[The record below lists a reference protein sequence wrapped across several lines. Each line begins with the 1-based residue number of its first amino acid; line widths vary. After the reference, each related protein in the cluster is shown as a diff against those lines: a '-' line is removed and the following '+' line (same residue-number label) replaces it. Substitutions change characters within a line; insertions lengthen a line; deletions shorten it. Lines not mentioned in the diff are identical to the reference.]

1 MDHRND
7 ILCPRENSV
16 ERRIWMLL
24 SFNTRRAAL
33 ASGIAIA
40 TLTLAACSGGDTATD
55 TSGAPVGG
63 STDSV
68 IIGTTDKITTID
80 PAGSYDNGS
89 FAVMN
94 QVFPFVMNSPY
105 GTSDVQ
111 PDIAVSAEFTAP
123 TKYTV
128 KLKPSL
134 KFANGH
140 DLTSSDVKFSFD
152 RQMAIFASGADDG
165 NGPGSLL
172 YNLDSVDAPDDTTVV
187 FNLKSAND
195 QVFPQILSSPAGPI
209 VDEEVFAA
217 DALTPDTDI
226 VAGNAFAGPYVIT
239 SYDMNNLVSYA
250 ANADYQGVLGA
261 PKTATVDV
269 KYYADA
275 SNLKLDV
282 QQGNIDV
289 AFRSLSATD
298 IADLRADSNVKVVD
312 GPGGEIRYIVFNFD
326 TMPYG
331 ATTADADAG
340 KALAVRQALADL
352 IDRQEIATQVYKDTY
367 TPLFSYV
374 PAGLTGA
381 TESLKGMY
389 GDGSGKPD
397 VAKATKTLADAG
409 VATPVELSLQ
419 YNPDHYGPSSAD
431 EYALVKDQ
439 LDSSGLFSINL
450 QSTEWVQY
458 AKDRTA
464 DVYPAYQLGWFPDYS
479 DADNYL
485 APFFQID
492 NFLGNHYKNQ
502 GVDDMIKE
510 QAVTTDPA
518 ARTALI
524 EKIQETVAAD
534 LSTVPLLQGA
544 QVAVTG
550 VNVSGV
556 EDTLDASFKF
566 RYGAISKS

>member
-1 MDHRND
+1 
-7 ILCPRENSV
+7 
-16 ERRIWMLL
+16 MLP

-40 TLTLAACSGGDTATD
+40 TLTLAACSGADTDTD

-63 STDSV
+63 SADSI

-105 GTSDVQ
+105 GTSDVE

-123 TKYTV
+123 TEYTV
-128 KLKPSL
+128 TLKPGL

-172 YNLDSVDAPDDTTVV
+172 YNLESVDAPDATTVV

-217 DALTPDTDI
+217 DALTADADI
-226 VAGNAFAGPYVIT
+226 VAGNAFAGPYVID
-239 SYDMNNLVSYA
+239 SYDMNNLVSYK

-269 KYYADA
+269 KYYSDA

-298 IADLRADSNVKVVD
+298 IADLRTDTNVKVVD

-331 ATTADADAG
+331 ATTPEADAG

-381 TESLKGMY
+381 TESLKGLY
-389 GDGSGKPD
+389 GDGSGAPD
-397 VAKATKTLADAG
+397 VDKATKTLADAG
-409 VATPVELSLQ
+409 VTTPVALSLQ

-439 LDSSGLFSINL
+439 LESSGLFSVDL

-492 NFLGNHYKNQ
+492 NFLGNHYVNQ
-502 GVDDMIKE
+502 DVTDMILE
-510 QAVTTDPA
+510 QAVTVDPA

-524 EKIQETVAAD
+524 EKIQDAVAAD

-550 VNVSGV
+550 ANVSGV